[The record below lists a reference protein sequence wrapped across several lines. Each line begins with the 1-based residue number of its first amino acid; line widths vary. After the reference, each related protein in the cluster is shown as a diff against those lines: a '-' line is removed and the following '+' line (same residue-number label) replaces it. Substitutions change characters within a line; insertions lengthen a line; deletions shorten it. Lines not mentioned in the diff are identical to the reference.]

1 MTLPLFGLE
10 GNCLESRETRRDR
23 PKPPPQCKNPPR
35 QPRPPGTTQIHRDRS
50 RPPATA
56 RNYNPRITFAREK
69 VRNFGKTQI

>member
-23 PKPPPQCKNPPR
+23 PKPPPRAKNPPR
-35 QPRPPGTTQIHRDRS
+35 Q
-50 RPPATA
+50 PATA

-69 VRNFGKTQI
+69 ICNFGKICNRFSAEPPPRKP